1 MDAHSRRAAA
11 IDAISKVFAG
21 ERPDSLE
28 GQSLDFKEEVGTV
41 GRTGARA
48 PISPKH
54 EPAARA
60 LAEES
65 TCFANTDAGGV
76 IVVGVDDKQSG
87 PAAFVGAHLDT
98 AWLRERIHVLTLPHL
113 SIDLIEEMTVAGKRV
128 YLINVAPALEEIRCD
143 GKLRARF
150 GRRCEEIT
158 GDQARRFLETR
169 RRYDW
174 SAEPSGMRL
183 SWAVPAAVALM
194 KRFYREEH
202 ARTPASA
209 RSLAAQLDLTVDDA
223 EDPTLNNAG
232 ALLLCA
238 FDPGQVQIDVIATRV
253 EGRPSRQRLEARA
266 PLLTA
271 FEDAIQMID
280 ASFPAERIIVG
291 MRRRELRA
299 VPRRAFREALV
310 NAVTHRDYRQIH
322 GRVTVMMIGE
332 PATTLKVR
340 SPGGFPPGVA
350 ADRLLT
356 TPSRPRNPV
365 LAQALHT
372 LGMSEREGIGVDTMY
387 LEMLRDGRRAPDIVE
402 DAGDVLCILW
412 GGAPDQE
419 VRAFFDSLT
428 AADPELEEDVPAYI
442 AVTSLLA
449 ETPLRPEVLAAAAQ
463 CTRPEAF
470 ATLERLERAGALER
484 LVDRSQSFRLARPAL
499 DRLRPRLA
507 YAPRAPIE
515 EHWQTIRA
523 YLEGHVEIGREAAA
537 VLLGLK
543 PVQAST
549 ILSALYHDKGV
560 IEPVG
565 KPRGRGV
572 RYRLTVTR

>member
-11 IDAISKVFAG
+11 IGAIDKVLAG
-21 ERPDSLE
+21 KPPDSLE
-28 GQSLDFKEEVGTV
+28 GETVGFEGEVGTV
-41 GRTGARA
+41 GRTGARG
-48 PISPKH
+48 PIPPTH

-60 LAEES
+60 LAAEA

-76 IVVGVDDKQSG
+76 IVVGVDDKQRG
-87 PAAFVGAHLDT
+87 PAAFVGAHLATD
-98 AWLRERIHVLTLPHL
+98 WPRERIHALTVPHL
-113 SIDLIEEMTVAGKRV
+113 AVDLIEEMTVAGKRV

-143 GKLRARF
+143 GKLRARL
-150 GRRCEEIT
+150 GRRCEELT

-174 SAEPSGMRL
+174 SAEPSSIRL
-183 SWAVPAAVALM
+183 SQAVPSALALAN
-194 KRFYREEH
+194 RFYRDEH
-202 ARTPASA
+202 ARTPASDRA
-209 RSLAAQLDLTVDDA
+209 LATQLGLTVDDS

-253 EGRPSRQRLEARA
+253 EGRPSRHRLEARA

-271 FEDAIQMID
+271 FEDAVQMVE
-280 ASFPAERIIVG
+280 ASFPAERIVVG
-291 MRRRELRA
+291 MRRRDLRA

-310 NAVTHRDYRQIH
+310 NAVMHRDYRMIH
-322 GRVTVMMIGE
+322 GRVTVMLIGE

-356 TPSRPRNPV
+356 TPSRPRNPA

-372 LGMSEREGIGVDTMY
+372 LGMSEREGIGIDRMY
-387 LEMLRDGRRAPDIVE
+387 LEMLRDGHRAPDIVE
-402 DAGDVLCILW
+402 DAGDVLGILW
-412 GGAPDQE
+412 GGEPDQA
-419 VRAFFDSLT
+419 VRAFFDGLA
-428 AADPELEEDVPAYI
+428 AADPELEEDVPAHVAI
-442 AVTSLLA
+442 TQLLRA
-449 ETPLRPEVLAAAAQ
+449 TPLRPEVLATAAQ
-463 CTRPEAF
+463 CTRPEAL

-484 LVDRSQSFRLARPAL
+484 LVDRSQSFRLAKPAV
-499 DRLRPRLA
+499 DRLRARLA

-515 EHWQTIRA
+515 EHWEAIRA
-523 YLEGHVEIGREAAA
+523 YLEGHGQIGRDTAAA
-537 VLLGLK
+537 LLGLK

-549 ILSALYHDKGV
+549 ILSTLYHDEGV

-572 RYRLTVTR
+572 RYRLTGTR